1 MPAERYLIVNADD
14 FGQSLGV
21 NHGIIEAHEH
31 GIVTSAS
38 LMVRW
43 PAAVQAAAYGRDHP
57 EFSLGLHVDLAEWTC
72 RDGSWSPRYQVV
84 SPDDPAAIARE
95 ANAQLEKFRELMG
108 QNPTHVDSHQHIH
121 REEPAHSVIASI
133 AGALGVP
140 LRHFSPRVQYCG
152 SFYGQTPKGIPCPEA
167 LSVESLIQI
176 LRALPPGIT
185 ELACHPGLDDDLDSM
200 YTSERPKEVQ
210 TLGDPRIKEALARE
224 GIRLCSFRDIIASC
238 PGFAGGLP

>member
-14 FGQSLGV
+14 FGQSPGV
-21 NHGIIEAHEH
+21 NRGIIAAHEQ

-43 PAAVQAAAYGRDHP
+43 PAAAEAAAYGRAHP

-84 SPDDPAAIARE
+84 SADDATAITRE
-95 ANAQLEKFRELMG
+95 ANVQLEKFRELMG
-108 QNPTHVDSHQHIH
+108 QDPTHLDSHQHIH

-133 AGALGVP
+133 ASVLGVP

-152 SFYGQTPKGIPCPEA
+152 NFYGQTPKGIPCPEV
-167 LSVESLIQI
+167 LSVESLIEI
-176 LRALPPGIT
+176 LKTLPPGVT
-185 ELACHPGLDDDLDSM
+185 ELACHPAIGSDLDSM
-200 YTSERPKEVQ
+200 YANERPMEVQ
-210 TLGDPRIKEALARE
+210 TLCDPRVKEAVVSE
-224 GIRLCSFRDIIASC
+224 GIRLCSFRDV
-238 PGFAGGLP
+238 LKVQ